1 MILEF
6 HLTGIFRILGNNIAV
21 DCMTFGGPIWEFIY
35 VLSLW
40 EGITDVLTPDIDL
53 NNRL

>member
-1 MILEF
+1 
-6 HLTGIFRILGNNIAV
+6 
-21 DCMTFGGPIWEFIY
+21 

-53 NNRL
+53 NNRLWYNISWIADVREPLTKIFLQFRTTRFYI